1 MADTSR
7 PRRLSSEVEEQL
19 ARCESDRVLQQASLD
34 ELSRRFKAVEQLI
47 ESSDSVPEPLEDEDS
62 LVVHLDLA
70 REAQA
75 H

>member
-75 H
+75 R